1 MLAETGLDDERHGDT
16 GSGTE
21 TSGECDD
28 EDGCEGSG
36 EDEEGKGAFY
46 FFLYECKYFLFVFVV
61 ANYNVVHYNLYRLP
75 SSSKIYIL

>member
-1 MLAETGLDDERHGDT
+1 MWAETGLNGKRSYEDG

-36 EDEEGKGAFY
+36 EDEQNKGAFL
-46 FFLYECKYFLFVFVV
+46 FLNGCKYIFVCFCGS
-61 ANYNVVHYNLYRLP
+61 NYNY
-75 SSSKIYIL
+75 KT